1 MQQNSWDVIIAGGG
15 SAGLSAALMLGRSR
29 RRVLVV
35 DEGRP
40 RNRFAGHMH
49 GVIGRDHT
57 SPLDLLADARA
68 ELGRY
73 DGVELREGRIAAA
86 SVIEDPEP
94 DAAADRADRGI
105 EIVLGDGTRHLARR
119 LLVASGVRDELPA
132 IAGLAEQWGRSAF
145 ICPYC
150 DGWEHRDERIGVLA
164 TSAMN
169 VHQAQLMRQLSPDV
183 TFFGH
188 GIELPGADRA
198 GLAARGIRVE
208 ERAVVEVLADAEG
221 RLTGIRLEDGTEVAI
236 DALFVGPRQ
245 VPNDDLLRALGAE
258 RAVHPMGG
266 EFVAVDPMGRTSVP
280 GVWGAGNVTD
290 PRSSV
295 PFAMSA
301 GNAAGAAIN
310 ADLVAAEVAAAV
322 AMASSAGRPGRRR
335 GDGRGRTVNTQ

>member
-1 MQQNSWDVIIAGGG
+1 MQHTSWDVIIAGGG

-29 RRVLVV
+29 RRVLVI

-68 ELGRY
+68 ELARY
-73 DGVELREGRIAAA
+73 DGVEVREGRIVEA
-86 SVIEDPEP
+86 SVVERRAP
-94 DAAADRADRGI
+94 DAAAGVPAPGI
-105 EIVLGDGTRHLARR
+105 EVVLADGARHAAGR

-132 IAGLAEQWGRSAF
+132 VAGLADQWGRGAF

-169 VHQAQLMRQLSPDV
+169 VHQAQLMRQLSSNV
-183 TFFGH
+183 VFFGH
-188 GIELPGADRA
+188 GVELPDDELA
-198 GLAARGIRVE
+198 GLTARGIGVE
-208 ERAVVEVLADAEG
+208 RRAVAEVLADAGG
-221 RLTGIRLEDGTEVAI
+221 RLTGIRLEDGTDVAV

-258 RAVHPMGG
+258 RAPHPMGG
-266 EFVAVDPMGRTSVP
+266 EFVAVDPMGRTSVA
-280 GVWGAGNVTD
+280 GVWAAGNVTD

-301 GNAAGAAIN
+301 GNAAGAALN
-310 ADLVAAEVAAAV
+310 ADLVAAEVGAAVAAAV
-322 AMASSAGRPGRRR
+322 AAEVTSAVAASEP
-335 GDGRGRTVNTQ
+335 